1 VDDGTEGSYGG
12 EIQLRAK
19 LQNCI
24 AAKKIPKSKY
34 VIFIGV
40 TYRKESNK
48 G

>member
-1 VDDGTEGSYGG
+1 VDDGTEGSYEG

-24 AAKKIPKSKY
+24 AAKTIPKSKY
-34 VIFIGV
+34 VIVICA
-40 TYRKESNK
+40 TSRKESNK